1 MDYSLIQIIL
11 AARNRDA
18 EGWTN
23 LLFIVVL
30 AIFWALA
37 GLAKARANKVKEQ
50 KRDKEQPQG
59 PAIPHRSL
67 RPQLKPPRRKVLRP
81 QPVVQKFASKT
92 QPPIQL
98 PSIEL
103 PSIEPL
109 QAPELA
115 TPAQIEEPTKLVG
128 KAFGDLK
135 ERRAAIGS
143 EAQPEEAIFEAL
155 LDFDDPDD
163 LKRAILHYEIL
174 GKPLSLRSPS
184 EHIR

>member
-11 AARNRDA
+11 AARNGDA

-37 GLAKARANKVKEQ
+37 GLAKARANKLKEQ

-59 PAIPHRSL
+59 PAVPHRPL

-92 QPPIQL
+92 QPPMQF
-98 PSIEL
+98 PSIEQ
-103 PSIEPL
+103 PRT
-109 QAPELA
+109 PELA
-115 TPAQIEEPTKLVG
+115 TPAQIKELTKSVG
-128 KAFGDLK
+128 KALEDLK
-135 ERRAAIGS
+135 ERHPAIGS

-174 GKPLSLRSPS
+174 GKPLSLRDPS
-184 EHIR
+184 AHIIGL